1 MEHIIQ
7 FGVNID
13 EEEIKKTVQ
22 KHYNE
27 YCEKLIKSYIQ
38 KAILDID
45 LDSDIGNYIG
55 WRNKAEIKETL
66 RNKVDV
72 QVNVLLAQ
80 NKDVIIEKASDK
92 LATRIRMSKKG
103 KEIFD
108 KLEQE
113 IERWM
118 GLKRVI

>member
-27 YCEKLIKSYIQ
+27 YCEKIINDYVL
-38 KAILDID
+38 KAILGVYF
-45 LDSDIGNYIG
+45 DSDIENRYS
-55 WRNKAEIKETL
+55 RSEIDDNIERIIITKL
-66 RNKVDV
+66 
-72 QVNVLLAQ
+72 NVGIDRIVAQ
-80 NKDVIIEKASDK
+80 NKDAIIERASDK
-92 LATRIRMSKKG
+92 LAKSIRASKKG

-113 IERWM
+113 VE
-118 GLKRVI
+118 K

>member
-22 KHYNE
+22 KHYAE

-38 KAILDID
+38 KAILNID
-45 LDSDIGNYIG
+45 LDSDIGDYIG
-55 WRNKAEIKETL
+55 WRNQEEIEETL

-92 LATRIRMSKKG
+92 LVKSIRASRKG
-103 KEIFD
+103 KEILD

-113 IERWM
+113 IER
-118 GLKRVI
+118 

>member
-27 YCEKLIKSYIQ
+27 YCEKIINDYVL
-38 KAILDID
+38 KAILGVYFDRDIKSQYARRDID
-45 LDSDIGNYIG
+45 SEIEQKIITKLDVRIDKII
-55 WRNKAEIKETL
+55 
-66 RNKVDV
+66 D
-72 QVNVLLAQ
+72 Q
-80 NKDVIIEKASDK
+80 NKDAIIERASDK
-92 LATRIRMSKKG
+92 LVKSIRASKKG
-103 KEIFD
+103 KEIFN

-113 IERWM
+113 IER
-118 GLKRVI
+118 

>member
-22 KHYNE
+22 KHYNK

-45 LDSDIGNYIG
+45 LDSDIGDYIG
-55 WRNKAEIKETL
+55 WRNKEEIEETL

-92 LATRIRMSKKG
+92 LIKSIRASKKG

-113 IERWM
+113 IER
-118 GLKRVI
+118 

>member
-38 KAILDID
+38 KAILNID
-45 LDSDIGNYIG
+45 LDDDIGNYIG
-55 WRNKAEIKETL
+55 WRNKEEIEETL

-72 QVNVLLAQ
+72 QVEVLLVQ

-92 LATRIRMSKKG
+92 LVKSIRASKKG

-113 IERWM
+113 IER
-118 GLKRVI
+118 